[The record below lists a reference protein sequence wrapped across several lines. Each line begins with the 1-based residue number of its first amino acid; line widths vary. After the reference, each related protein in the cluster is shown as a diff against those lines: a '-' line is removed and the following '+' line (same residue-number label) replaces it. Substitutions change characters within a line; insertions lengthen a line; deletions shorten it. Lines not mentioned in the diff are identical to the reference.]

1 MANSSLSVITF
12 LLATFVYY
20 LNFKP
25 ALTYQMMGD
34 ADKYAAFMKSNY
46 TMVAIYFMAI
56 VLIQIIVNASIITG
70 NCGGSI
76 SANVGSAGHMTIIP
90 WILIFGIL
98 ILILTIFPGFKCAF
112 ADVIGYFWVSKEAN
126 KVITE
131 LLLNRDISKVMKD
144 DSGSGTP
151 EQGELIP
158 KKQYSKGMVGGDGS
172 HEMAKLQEAADLI
185 VKICGNNAI
194 LINQMVPENFL
205 KYWDTLKPLMKPQYR
220 QDGSPDSDEIKE
232 SLFNLIVSRNNVG
245 EALWY
250 VYTGLFVTMFVQYR
264 IATLGCQSD
273 PQTMEKNYQAFL
285 EKEQQ
290 ADAEKQ
296 QIQGTTYTLSE

>member
-1 MANSSLSVITF
+1 MANSSISVITF

-25 ALTYQMMGD
+25 ALTYKTMGD

-76 SANVGSAGHMTIIP
+76 SANVGSAGHMTFIP
-90 WILIFGIL
+90 WLLIFGVL

-112 ADVIGYFWVSKEAN
+112 SDVIGYYWVSKEAN

-131 LLLNRDISKVMKD
+131 LLLNREISNVMND
-144 DSGSGTP
+144 ESGNTP
-151 EQGELIP
+151 EQGELIS
-158 KKQYSKGMVGGDGS
+158 KKGMVGGEGS

-220 QDGSPDSDEIKE
+220 QDESPDSDKIKE
-232 SLFNLIVSRNNVG
+232 SLFKLIVSRDNVG

-250 VYTGLFVTMFVQYR
+250 IYTGLFVTMFVQYR

-273 PQTMEKNYQAFL
+273 PQTMEQNYQTYL
-285 EKEQQ
+285 ENEQQ
-290 ADAEKQ
+290 SEAEKQ
-296 QIQGTTYTLSE
+296 KVQGTTYTLS